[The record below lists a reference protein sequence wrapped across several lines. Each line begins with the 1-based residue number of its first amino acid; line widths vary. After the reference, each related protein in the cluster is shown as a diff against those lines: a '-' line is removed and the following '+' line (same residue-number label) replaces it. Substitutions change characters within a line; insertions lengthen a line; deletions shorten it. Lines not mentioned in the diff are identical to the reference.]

1 MKVAILGAAGQI
13 SAMLTENL
21 RNETDRQLV
30 PFARNASGRLEA
42 ADYDTKTIIDGDF
55 SGVETLRQAI
65 SGADIVYLNE
75 MADSTGIEN
84 IIEVME
90 EN

>member
-1 MKVAILGAAGQI
+1 MKVAILVAAGQI

-30 PFARNASGRLEA
+30 PFARN

-90 EN
+90 ET